1 MDSDDAILVFDALA
15 QPTRLAAFRLLV
27 RHAPDG
33 LPAGEVSN
41 RLNIQQ
47 NTMSTHLG
55 ILARAGLV
63 EPRRV
68 GRSIRYH
75 ARLDR
80 VRALSLFLLKDC
92 CGGDA
97 ELCRPI
103 VAELMPCC

>member
-1 MDSDDAILVFDALA
+1 MDTNAAILVFDALA
-15 QPTRLAAFRLLV
+15 QPTRLATFRLLV

-33 LPAGEVSN
+33 FPAGEVSN
-41 RLNIQQ
+41 QLNIKQ

-75 ARLDR
+75 ARLDQ